1 MLEFGVLTGS
11 WVLDTLKQPS
21 FHLLIHPSLMRA
33 SPCLF
38 LLAQLESINYLED
51 W

>member
-11 WVLDTLKQPS
+11 WVPDTLKQPG
-21 FHLLIHPSLMRA
+21 FHLPTHPSLMSA
-33 SPCLF
+33 SPCLL

-51 W
+51 G